1 MWTDGRYYIQ
11 IEKELYPGWKMM
23 KMESGEDS
31 IGDYISKNLPKGIT
45 IGLDYQLFSKE
56 SIDEVIYSGYNYVDD
71 TNNIIDLLWGKD
83 KPSYKKDKV
92 IILPVK
98 YTGWTV
104 EQKLQM
110 VQDTL
115 QQKIMGNPH
124 CQNTSLKKTRYL
136 VSRLDDIAW
145 TLNLR
150 GSDINYSPVF
160 FSYGLIYFTAE
171 GKLFHLFTNK
181 EKFNTPELTKY
192 LNDNKISLFDYNDIY
207 KVLSEKAEDTLT
219 VIDKASANNR
229 LYTLATEKQA
239 NNCIVLEDD
248 QIEIVK
254 GVKNETELKGYR
266 DANVR
271 DGVALVKFFSWMEQ
285 ELVVKKRTDLNEYEI
300 GVMNKKCREDNSD
313 LFMGE
318 SFPPICAAGPNAAI
332 IHYEQNKNLHSDMSL
347 DQVILCDTGA
357 QYMDGTTDITRTAHY
372 GKAKD
377 KEKEY
382 YTRVLLGNLSL
393 ERLIFNK
400 GSKLRDLDAVP
411 RSFLMQVGETYK
423 HGTSHGVGHFL
434 NVHEGPY
441 GKPLSVGNVITNEPG
456 YYEKDNFGIRIENM
470 VVVVEKGEK
479 KLGFENITLVPYERN
494 LIDMNLL
501 SPDMIKYIDD
511 YHQKVWN
518 TLSPLLQKDAIA
530 LDYLK
535 RKTKKLNEA

>member
-1 MWTDGRYYIQ
+1 
-11 IEKELYPGWKMM
+11 
-23 KMESGEDS
+23 MESGEDS
-31 IGDYISKNLPKGIT
+31 IRDYISKNLPKGIT

-56 SIDEVIYSGYNYVDD
+56 SIDEVIFSGYNYVDD
-71 TNNIIDLLWGKD
+71 TNNIIDLIWGKD

-110 VQDTL
+110 IQEAL
-115 QQKIMGNPH
+115 QKKIMGNPH

-219 VIDKASANNR
+219 VIDKSSANNR

-318 SFPPICAAGPNAAI
+318 SFPPICAAGPNARI
-332 IHYEQNKNLHSDMSL
+332 YI
-347 DQVILCDTGA
+347 VIC
-357 QYMDGTTDITRTAHY
+357 H
-372 GKAKD
+372 
-377 KEKEY
+377 
-382 YTRVLLGNLSL
+382 
-393 ERLIFNK
+393 
-400 GSKLRDLDAVP
+400 
-411 RSFLMQVGETYK
+411 
-423 HGTSHGVGHFL
+423 
-434 NVHEGPY
+434 
-441 GKPLSVGNVITNEPG
+441 
-456 YYEKDNFGIRIENM
+456 
-470 VVVVEKGEK
+470 
-479 KLGFENITLVPYERN
+479 
-494 LIDMNLL
+494 
-501 SPDMIKYIDD
+501 
-511 YHQKVWN
+511 
-518 TLSPLLQKDAIA
+518 
-530 LDYLK
+530 
-535 RKTKKLNEA
+535 

>member
-31 IGDYISKNLPKGIT
+31 IRDYISKNLPKGIT

-110 VQDTL
+110 IQEAL
-115 QQKIMGNPH
+115 QKKIMGNPH

-171 GKLFHLFTNK
+171 GTLFHLFTNK

-219 VIDKASANNR
+219 VIDQASANNR

-271 DGVALVKFFSWMEQ
+271 DGVALVKFFSWIEQ

-318 SFPPICAAGPNAAI
+318 SFAPICAAGPNAAI
-332 IHYEQNKNLHSDMSL
+332 IHYEQNENLHSDMSI
-347 DQVILCDTGA
+347 DQLILCDTGA

-372 GKAKD
+372 GKARE
-377 KEKEY
+377 KEKEF

-393 ERLIFNK
+393 ERLVFNK
-400 GSKLRDLDAVP
+400 GSTLRQIDAVP
-411 RSFLMQVGETYK
+411 RSFLMQVGESYN

-441 GKPLSVGNVITNEPG
+441 GKPLRVGNVITNEPG

-470 VVVVEKGEK
+470 MTVVEKGEK

-511 YHQKVWN
+511 YHQKVWD
-518 TLSPLLQKDAIA
+518 TLSPLLQKDKLA

-535 RKTKKLNEA
+535 RKTKRLNEA

>member
-23 KMESGEDS
+23 KMETGEDS
-31 IGDYISKNLPKGIT
+31 IADYIVKNLPKGIT
-45 IGLDYQLFSKE
+45 IGLDYHLFSKE
-56 SIDEVIYSGYNYVDD
+56 AIDEVICSGYNYVDD

-110 VQDTL
+110 VHDTL

-124 CQNTSLKKTRYL
+124 CQNPSLKKTRYL

-150 GSDINYSPVF
+150 GGDIDYNPVF
-160 FSYGLIYFTAE
+160 FSYGLIYFTPE

-181 EKFNTPELTKY
+181 EKFNTPELTQY
-192 LNDNKISLFDYNDIY
+192 LKDNKITLFDYNDIY
-207 KVLSEKAEDTLT
+207 KVLLEKAEDTLT
-219 VIDKASANNR
+219 VIDQASANNR

-239 NNCIVLEDD
+239 NNCIVIEDD
-248 QIEIVK
+248 VVEIIK

-300 GVMNKKCREDNSD
+300 GVMNKKCREDYSD

-332 IHYEQNKNLHSDMSL
+332 IHYEQNENLHSDMSL

-357 QYMDGTTDITRTAHY
+357 QYLDGTTDITRTAHY
-372 GKAKD
+372 GKARD
-377 KEKEY
+377 KEREY

-411 RSFLMQVGETYK
+411 RSFLMQVGENYK

-441 GKPLSVGNVITNEPG
+441 GKPLRVGNVITNEPG

-470 VVVVEKGEK
+470 VAVVEKGEK

-518 TLSPLLQKDAIA
+518 TLSPLLQNDAIA

-535 RKTKKLNEA
+535 RKTKRLNES

>member
-31 IGDYISKNLPKGIT
+31 IRDYISKNLPKGIT

-110 VQDTL
+110 IQEAL
-115 QQKIMGNPH
+115 QKKIMDNPH
-124 CQNTSLKKTRYL
+124 CQNPFLKKTRYL

-171 GKLFHLFTNK
+171 GNLFHLFTNK

-411 RSFLMQVGETYK
+411 RSFLMQVGENYK

-441 GKPLSVGNVITNEPG
+441 GKPLMVGNVITNEPG

>member
-110 VQDTL
+110 IQEAL
-115 QQKIMGNPH
+115 QKKITGNPH
-124 CQNTSLKKTRYL
+124 CQNPLLKKTRYL

-207 KVLSEKAEDTLT
+207 KVLSEKAEDTIT

-239 NNCIVLEDD
+239 NNCIVLKDD
-248 QIEIVK
+248 QI
-254 GVKNETELKGYR
+254 
-266 DANVR
+266 
-271 DGVALVKFFSWMEQ
+271 
-285 ELVVKKRTDLNEYEI
+285 
-300 GVMNKKCREDNSD
+300 
-313 LFMGE
+313 
-318 SFPPICAAGPNAAI
+318 
-332 IHYEQNKNLHSDMSL
+332 
-347 DQVILCDTGA
+347 
-357 QYMDGTTDITRTAHY
+357 
-372 GKAKD
+372 
-377 KEKEY
+377 
-382 YTRVLLGNLSL
+382 
-393 ERLIFNK
+393 
-400 GSKLRDLDAVP
+400 
-411 RSFLMQVGETYK
+411 
-423 HGTSHGVGHFL
+423 
-434 NVHEGPY
+434 
-441 GKPLSVGNVITNEPG
+441 
-456 YYEKDNFGIRIENM
+456 
-470 VVVVEKGEK
+470 
-479 KLGFENITLVPYERN
+479 
-494 LIDMNLL
+494 
-501 SPDMIKYIDD
+501 
-511 YHQKVWN
+511 
-518 TLSPLLQKDAIA
+518 
-530 LDYLK
+530 
-535 RKTKKLNEA
+535 

>member
-56 SIDEVIYSGYNYVDD
+56 SIDEVIFSGYNYVDD

-110 VQDTL
+110 IQEAL
-115 QQKIMGNPH
+115 QKKIMGNPH

-171 GKLFHLFTNK
+171 GNLFHLFTNK

-219 VIDKASANNR
+219 VIDKSSANNR

>member
-31 IGDYISKNLPKGIT
+31 IRDYISKNLPKGIT

-110 VQDTL
+110 IQEAL
-115 QQKIMGNPH
+115 QKKIMGNPH

-219 VIDKASANNR
+219 VIDKSSANNR

-411 RSFLMQVGETYK
+411 RSFLMQVGENYK

>member
-110 VQDTL
+110 IQEAL
-115 QQKIMGNPH
+115 QKKIMGNPH

-171 GKLFHLFTNK
+171 GNLFHLFTNK

-219 VIDKASANNR
+219 VIDKSSANNR

-411 RSFLMQVGETYK
+411 RSFLMQVGENYK

-441 GKPLSVGNVITNEPG
+441 GKPLMVGNVITNEPG

>member
-31 IGDYISKNLPKGIT
+31 IRDYISKNLPKGIT

-110 VQDTL
+110 IQEAL
-115 QQKIMGNPH
+115 QKKIMGNPH

-171 GKLFHLFTNK
+171 GNLFHLFTNK

-219 VIDKASANNR
+219 VIDKSSANNR

-411 RSFLMQVGETYK
+411 RSFLMQVGENYK

-441 GKPLSVGNVITNEPG
+441 GKPLMAGNVITNEPG

>member
-56 SIDEVIYSGYNYVDD
+56 SIDEVIFSGYNYVDD

-110 VQDTL
+110 IQEAL
-115 QQKIMGNPH
+115 QKKIMGNPH

-219 VIDKASANNR
+219 VIDKSSANNR

-411 RSFLMQVGETYK
+411 RSFLMQVGENYK

-441 GKPLSVGNVITNEPG
+441 GKPLMVGNVITNEPG

>member
-31 IGDYISKNLPKGIT
+31 IRDYISKNLPKGIT

-110 VQDTL
+110 IQEAL
-115 QQKIMGNPH
+115 QKKITGNPH
-124 CQNTSLKKTRYL
+124 CQNPVLKKTRYL

-285 ELVVKKRTDLNEYEI
+285 ELVVKKRTDLNEYKI

-411 RSFLMQVGETYK
+411 RSFLMQVGENYK

-441 GKPLSVGNVITNEPG
+441 GKPLMVGNVITNEPG

>member
-31 IGDYISKNLPKGIT
+31 IRDYISKNLPKGIT

-56 SIDEVIYSGYNYVDD
+56 SIDEVIFSGYNYVDD

-110 VQDTL
+110 IQEAL
-115 QQKIMGNPH
+115 QKKIMGNPH

-136 VSRLDDIAW
+136 VSRLDDIVW

-219 VIDKASANNR
+219 VIDKSSANNR

-411 RSFLMQVGETYK
+411 RSFLMQVGENYK

>member
-31 IGDYISKNLPKGIT
+31 IRDYISKNLPKGIT

-110 VQDTL
+110 IQEAL
-115 QQKIMGNPH
+115 QKKIMGNPH
-124 CQNTSLKKTRYL
+124 CQNPVLKKTRYL

-207 KVLSEKAEDTLT
+207 KVLSEKAEDTIT

-400 GSKLRDLDAVP
+400 GLKLRDLDAVP
-411 RSFLMQVGETYK
+411 RSFLMQVGENYK

-441 GKPLSVGNVITNEPG
+441 GKPLMAGNVITNEPG

-470 VVVVEKGEK
+470 VAVVEKGEK